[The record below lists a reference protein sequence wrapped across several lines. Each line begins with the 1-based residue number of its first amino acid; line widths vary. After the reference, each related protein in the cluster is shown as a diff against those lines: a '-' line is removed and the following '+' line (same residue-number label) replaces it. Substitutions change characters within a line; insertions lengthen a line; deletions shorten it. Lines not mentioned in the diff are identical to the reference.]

1 MSLLIR
7 LSDDCRFF
15 LAFILVVS
23 SSAGIGGLQLSG
35 GRCVSTATAKII
47 HAAQVFQ
54 SLTATDAQPLRPGTR
69 ACAGEPA
76 EAQCRRSRRRS
87 LI

>member
-23 SSAGIGGLQLSG
+23 SSSSG
-35 GRCVSTATAKII
+35 S
-47 HAAQVFQ
+47 AAD
-54 SLTATDAQPLRPGTR
+54 LG
-69 ACAGEPA
+69 
-76 EAQCRRSRRRS
+76 
-87 LI
+87 